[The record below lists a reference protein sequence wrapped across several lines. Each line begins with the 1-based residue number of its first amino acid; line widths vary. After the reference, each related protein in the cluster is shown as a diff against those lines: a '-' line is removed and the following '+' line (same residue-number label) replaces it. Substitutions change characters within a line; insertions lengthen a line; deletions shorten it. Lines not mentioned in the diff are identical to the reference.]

1 LRVVGPN
8 GEQFGVMDGVK
19 ALAMASQMELDLVE
33 IAPQA
38 EPPVCK
44 IMDYAKWRYDQDIKA
59 KETRKRQSQVKVKE
73 MKFRPKI
80 SSHDYDT
87 KKGYVERFLGEGS
100 KVKVTIMFR
109 GREMSHTELGGKL
122 LQKLADELSSLA
134 LVEMMPK
141 LDGRNMVMVLA
152 PVRKQEKK
160 MKPGGSGGVAAPG
173 AEQQHSLEAAIPPRS
188 EPAATG

>member
-19 ALAMASQMELDLVE
+19 ALAMAAQMELDLVE
-33 IAPQA
+33 VAPQA

-44 IMDYAKWRYDQDIKA
+44 IMDYAKWRYGQDIKA

-160 MKPGGSGGVAAPG
+160 AKPAGPAGDGAA
-173 AEQQHSLEAAIPPRS
+173 AAQNEIP
-188 EPAATG
+188 A